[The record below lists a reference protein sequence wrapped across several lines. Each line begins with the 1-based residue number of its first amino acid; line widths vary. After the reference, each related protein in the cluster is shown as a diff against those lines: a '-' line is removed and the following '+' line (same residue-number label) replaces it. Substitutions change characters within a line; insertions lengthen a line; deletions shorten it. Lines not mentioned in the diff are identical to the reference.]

1 MKKAFLTA
9 LTVCFTFITIAQTP
23 APVNETPPATG
34 ISPDTV
40 FLLAGISV
48 VALFVLLVV
57 ISLST
62 AVRVL
67 ATKAAREK

>member
-9 LTVCFTFITIAQTP
+9 LAACFTIISVAQTT
-23 APVNETPPATG
+23 APVNEIPPTTG

-48 VALFVLLVV
+48 VAMFVLLVV

-67 ATKAAREK
+67 AARAAGEK